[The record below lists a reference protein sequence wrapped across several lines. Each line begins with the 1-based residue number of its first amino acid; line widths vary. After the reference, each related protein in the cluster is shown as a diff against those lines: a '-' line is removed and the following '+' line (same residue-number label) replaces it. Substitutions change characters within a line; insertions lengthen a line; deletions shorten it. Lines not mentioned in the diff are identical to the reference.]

1 MASIISSSDM
11 ISVAEKTRISQKI
24 IELLSK
30 DLKGPSQTHPLVI
43 LLGGFQGSGKST
55 IADSLHK
62 THQITVISSDAI
74 RHELLQRHIVGD
86 LFAEM
91 VSSISKILLM
101 KSLEKGLHIVI
112 DANAHEKRIREI
124 THLMNEYPNYKI
136 LKIYLHTSEQKLFE
150 RLASRFKIEGR
161 YQGQP
166 DDLKGSLATAK
177 MNRADYDL
185 VIETDNQTIEQ
196 ELTSINSFLASD
208 CKVL

>member
-112 DANAHEKRIREI
+112 DAHEKRIREI